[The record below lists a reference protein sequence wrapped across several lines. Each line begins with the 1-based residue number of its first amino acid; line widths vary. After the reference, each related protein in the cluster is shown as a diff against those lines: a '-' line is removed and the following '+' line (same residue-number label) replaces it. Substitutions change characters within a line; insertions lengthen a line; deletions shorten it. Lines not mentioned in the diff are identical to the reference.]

1 MILVVLN
8 HSFKYLVSGLGTKL
22 GSEKRGIAGGPT
34 GMTVITMIQQNRR
47 IIHFSLTP
55 RDEVLNRV
63 RFLFQLEKLE
73 PWKEISALRK
83 TETSEFKILLPILL
97 CCSADV
103 VSRFF
108 LWNGLCF
115 WRLCRMYRSE
125 KNTEYSDRGQI
136 TKCIFSPLCS
146 YLNGNYNNNKASVK
160 QRSSCPS
167 VSGQGACAGR

>member
-83 TETSEFKILLPILL
+83 TETSEFKILFCPF
-97 CCSADV
+97 CSIAQQMWSVD
-103 VSRFF
+103 FF
-108 LWNGLCF
+108 FEMDFVFEDYAECIVRKKTQNIQ
-115 WRLCRMYRSE
+115 
-125 KNTEYSDRGQI
+125 TEA
-136 TKCIFSPLCS
+136 K
-146 YLNGNYNNNKASVK
+146 
-160 QRSSCPS
+160 
-167 VSGQGACAGR
+167 

>member
-22 GSEKRGIAGGPT
+22 ESEKHGIAGGPT

-73 PWKEISALRK
+73 PWKEISALTK
-83 TETSEFKILLPILL
+83 TETSEFKILFPILL
-97 CCSADV
+97 YCSADV
-103 VSRFF
+103 VSIFF

-115 WRLCRMYRSE
+115 LRLCRMYCWE

-136 TKCIFSPLCS
+136 TRCIFFSIVFL
-146 YLNGNYNNNKASVK
+146 LKWEL
-160 QRSSCPS
+160 
-167 VSGQGACAGR
+167 